1 MLAPV
6 NFTGIKNIGYTKVY
20 TTDNRNLQ
28 HRRYMLNMEMTNDA
42 NGKDLSIYRQL
53 TGHYPELKNE
63 VNANFLNIE
72 FDCCNVD
79 NLLLVNTKMNG
90 VPIPRVNENS
100 MFIKFID
107 NIIHRVAKFKEKDFE
122 LDESHPLMKE
132 AYQGLIYKEDMDDY
146 FDGTSGK
153 LDFILQEYIDDNAD
167 GKAETLTDKFNRYF
181 NSEMLKLKEKD
192 RNKVV
197 DAAEYI
203 LESLHNP
210 QYVHNG
216 AVYMDALAA
225 GLHTIPYES

>member
-20 TTDNRNLQ
+20 ATDNRNLQ

-63 VNANFLNIE
+63 VNENFLNIE
-72 FDCCNVD
+72 LDCCNVD
-79 NLLLVNTKMNG
+79 NFLLVNTKMNG
-90 VPIPRVNENS
+90 VPIPRENENS

-107 NIIHRVAKFKEKDFE
+107 NIIHRVAKFKKKDFK
-122 LDESHPLMKE
+122 LDNGRHINKE
-132 AYQGLIYKEDMDDY
+132 AYQGLIYKEDMGGY

-167 GKAETLTDKFNRYF
+167 GKAETLTDKFNRYL
-181 NSEMLKLKEKD
+181 NYDMMKLKEKE
-192 RNKVV
+192 RHKVV

-203 LESLHNP
+203 LETLHNP

-216 AVYMDALAA
+216 AVYMDALVS
-225 GLHTIPYES
+225 GLRNIPYES

>member
-20 TTDNRNLQ
+20 STDNRNLQ

-79 NLLLVNTKMNG
+79 NFLLVNTKMNG

-153 LDFILQEYIDDNAD
+153 LDFI
-167 GKAETLTDKFNRYF
+167 
-181 NSEMLKLKEKD
+181 
-192 RNKVV
+192 
-197 DAAEYI
+197 
-203 LESLHNP
+203 
-210 QYVHNG
+210 
-216 AVYMDALAA
+216 
-225 GLHTIPYES
+225 